1 LKQHDQLAY
10 KSINTAQTMTIFLH
24 EIRLFGRRKKD
35 DALAFMS
42 VFNIYTHIQ
51 SITELRTD
59 GNDIT
64 IMTLGDVLNIYEKC
78 ASS

>member
-1 LKQHDQLAY
+1 
-10 KSINTAQTMTIFLH
+10 MTIFLH